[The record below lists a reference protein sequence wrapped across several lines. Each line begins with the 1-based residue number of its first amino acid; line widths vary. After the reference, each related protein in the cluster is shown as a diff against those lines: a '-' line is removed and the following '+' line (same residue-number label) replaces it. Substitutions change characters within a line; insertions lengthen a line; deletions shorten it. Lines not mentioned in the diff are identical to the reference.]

1 MKIITFFN
9 NKGGVGKTTLGVNI
23 AAYFSI
29 EMKKRVLVLDGDP
42 QANTT
47 QMMVPEENWQELY
60 EDEYKSIHTLHDY
73 FTPLL
78 QGEPGFHPGNFTM
91 FSKENNR
98 FKVDLIPGDPRISV
112 IEDIFS
118 EAWNKS
124 SSGKIEGFRKS
135 NWLNIIKEHY
145 KDNYDVM
152 FVDVGPSLGALNR
165 SILLNSDYIITPM
178 GSDIFSLM
186 AIKNISSWI
195 DGWKEE
201 YNNGVVM
208 MQKSTAP
215 YSHFPI
221 KLDASP
227 SSSLLGYSIQQYIT
241 KTIKKE
247 RRPIKSYETIIKE
260 IPQVIDESLKS
271 LIPSKLD
278 SEMLNLGSVPYLYS
292 LVPLAQTSNSPIFEL
307 KGSDGVAGVQ
317 YSHVENYKSIITSI
331 CEKISNNMETLT
343 NDD

>member
-29 EMKKRVLVLDGDP
+29 ELNKKVLVLDGDP

-47 QMMVPEENWQELY
+47 QMMVPEEDWQSLY
-60 EDEYKSIHTLHDY
+60 DEECKSIHTLHDY

-78 QGEPGFHPGNFTM
+78 QGEPGFQPERFTL

-112 IEDIFS
+112 IEDILS

-135 NWLNIIKEHY
+135 NWLNIIKEYY
-145 KDNYDVM
+145 KDEYDVM
-152 FVDVGPSLGALNR
+152 FVDVGLSLSALNR

-195 DGWKEE
+195 VGWKEE

-208 MQKSTAP
+208 MTKGTAP
-215 YSHFPI
+215 YSDFPI
-221 KLDASP
+221 NMNATT
-227 SSSLLGYSIQQYIT
+227 SSSLIGYAIQQYIT
-241 KTIKKE
+241 RTIKNE
-247 RRPIKSYETIIKE
+247 RRPIKHYETIIKE
-260 IPQVIDESLKS
+260 IPQVIDNSLKS
-271 LIPSKLD
+271 LIPDKLNSD
-278 SEMLNLGSVPYLYS
+278 MLNLGSVPYLYS
-292 LVPLAQTSNSPIFEL
+292 LVPLAQTSNTPIFEL
-307 KGSDGVAGVQ
+307 KGSDGIAGVQ
-317 YSHVENYKSIITSI
+317 YSHVENYKLVIESI
-331 CEKISNNMETLT
+331 CKKITDNMEVLS

>member
-29 EMKKRVLVLDGDP
+29 ELNKKVLVLDGDP

-47 QMMVPEENWQELY
+47 QMMVPEEDWQLLY
-60 EDEYKSIHTLHDY
+60 DEECKSIHTLHDY

-78 QGEPGFHPGNFTM
+78 QGEPGFQPERFTL

-112 IEDIFS
+112 IEDILS

-145 KDNYDVM
+145 KDEYDVM

-208 MQKSTAP
+208 MKKGTAP
-215 YSHFPI
+215 YSDFPI
-221 KLDASP
+221 NMNATS
-227 SSSLLGYSIQQYIT
+227 SSSLIGYSIQQYIT

-260 IPQVIDESLKS
+260 IPQVIDNSLKS
-271 LIPSKLD
+271 LIPDKLNSD
-278 SEMLNLGSVPYLYS
+278 MLNLGSVPYLYS
-292 LVPLAQTSNSPIFEL
+292 LVPLAQTSNTPIFEL
-307 KGSDGVAGVQ
+307 KGPDGVAGVQ
-317 YSHVENYKSIITSI
+317 YSHVENYKLIIESI
-331 CEKISNNMETLT
+331 CKKITDNMEVLS

>member
-29 EMKKRVLVLDGDP
+29 ELNKKVLVLDGDP

-47 QMMVPEENWQELY
+47 QMMVPEEDWQLLY
-60 EDEYKSIHTLHDY
+60 DEECKSIHTLHDY

-78 QGEPGFHPGNFTM
+78 QGEPGFQPERFTL

-112 IEDIFS
+112 IEDILS

-145 KDNYDVM
+145 KDEYDVM

-208 MQKSTAP
+208 MKKGTAP
-215 YSHFPI
+215 YSDFPI
-221 KLDASP
+221 NMNATS
-227 SSSLLGYSIQQYIT
+227 SSSLIGYSIQQYIT

-260 IPQVIDESLKS
+260 IPQVIDNSLKS
-271 LIPSKLD
+271 LIPDKLNSD
-278 SEMLNLGSVPYLYS
+278 MLNLGSVPYLYS
-292 LVPLAQTSNSPIFEL
+292 LVPLAQTSNTPIFEL

-317 YSHVENYKSIITSI
+317 YSHVENYKLIIESI
-331 CEKISNNMETLT
+331 CKKITDNMEVLS